1 MTSVFETSHFRKI
14 LKKLSDKHVAVV
26 DGEIEK
32 VLINPTIGVKKT
44 GDLYYVW
51 VHKFRLANIEV
62 LLVYQWLEESK
73 AVCLLHLSALEEKK
87 N

>member
-1 MTSVFETSHFRKI
+1 MINIFETSHFRKI

-44 GDLYYVW
+44 GDFDYVW

>member
-1 MTSVFETSHFRKI
+1 MISIFETSHFRKI
-14 LKKLSDKHVAVV
+14 LKKLSDKHVAIV
-26 DGEIEK
+26 DGEIES
-32 VLINPTIGVKKT
+32 IATDPTIGVKKT
-44 GDLYYVW
+44 GDLDYLW

-73 AVCLLHLSALEEKK
+73 AVCLLHFSALEEKK

>member
-1 MTSVFETSHFRKI
+1 MINVFEASHFRKI
-14 LKKLSDKHVAVV
+14 LKKLNGKHVDVV
-26 DGEIEK
+26 DDEIK
-32 VLINPTIGVKKT
+32 SIATDPTIGVKKT
-44 GDLYYVW
+44 GDFDYLW